1 MQPAGTDS
9 VHLKVCVISRGPF
22 QSLGFFDL
30 FLGEGAGGWGGSP
43 GCLNFGVVV
52 CPLDCL
58 VLCGS

>member
-30 FLGEGAGGWGGSP
+30 FFLGGGGSP

-52 CPLDCL
+52 CPSDCL